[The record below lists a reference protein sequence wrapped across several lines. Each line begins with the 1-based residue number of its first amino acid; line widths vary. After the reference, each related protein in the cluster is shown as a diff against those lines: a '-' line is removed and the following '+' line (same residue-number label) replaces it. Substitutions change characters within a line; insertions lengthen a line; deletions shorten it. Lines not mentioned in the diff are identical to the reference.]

1 MITHQPSRPKIHPLA
16 YIGAILFAALLLG
29 LGYLFLRVS
38 VGQTQTLQTTLTPL
52 AVTILP
58 APTETPVTIV
68 PTSIF
73 TITPTPEL
81 GPPPGIMGI
90 GAYAKVSNTGGAG
103 LRIRQSA
110 TTDSLT
116 QFIAMDEEVF
126 KIIGGPV
133 EKNGFIWWQL
143 EANYDKNRT
152 GWAAE
157 EYLTLINLP
166 TATP

>member
-1 MITHQPSRPKIHPLA
+1 MANQTTKTGIHPLA
-16 YIGAILFAALLLG
+16 YIGAVFFAAIILG
-29 LGYLFLRVS
+29 LGYLFLRV
-38 VGQTQTLQTTLTPL
+38 GGLQTQVIQNTLTPH

-58 APTETPVTIV
+58 APTETPITII
-68 PTSIF
+68 PTAIF
-73 TITPTPEL
+73 TPTPSPVL
-81 GPPPGIMGI
+81 GLPPGIMGI

-126 KIIGGPV
+126 EIIGGPV
-133 EKNGFIWWQL
+133 EKNAFTWWQL
-143 EANYDKNRT
+143 EAPYDKTRT

-166 TATP
+166 TPTP

>member
-1 MITHQPSRPKIHPLA
+1 MANQPLRPKIQPLA
-16 YIGAILFAALLLG
+16 YFGAILFAALLLG
-29 LGYLFLRVS
+29 LGYLYLSLGVW
-38 VGQTQTLQTTLTPL
+38 QKPTAQITLTPL

-73 TITPTPEL
+73 TPTPTPEL
-81 GPPPGIMGI
+81 GPLPGMMGI

-133 EKNGFIWWQL
+133 DKNGFIWWQL

-157 EYLTLINLP
+157 EYLTLITLP

>member
-1 MITHQPSRPKIHPLA
+1 MPNQPSKPRIHPLA
-16 YIGAILFAALLLG
+16 YVGAIVFAALLLG
-29 LGYLFLRVS
+29 LAYMFLRIGAGRS
-38 VGQTQTLQTTLTPL
+38 QTPQTTLTPL

-58 APTETPVTIV
+58 APTETPVTII

-73 TITPTPEL
+73 TPTPTPEL
-81 GPPPGIMGI
+81 GPLPGIMGI

-110 TTDSLT
+110 TTEALT

-133 EKNGFIWWQL
+133 EKNGFTWWQL

>member
-1 MITHQPSRPKIHPLA
+1 MANQPAKPRIHPLA
-16 YIGAILFAALLLG
+16 YVGAVLFAALLLG
-29 LGYLFLRVS
+29 LGYLFLRIGW
-38 VGQTQTLQTTLTPL
+38 GQKQAAQTPLTPL

-58 APTETPVTIV
+58 APTETPVTTL

-73 TITPTPEL
+73 TPTPPPEL
-81 GPPPGIMGI
+81 GLPPGVMGI

-126 KIIGGPV
+126 KVIGGPV
-133 EKNGFIWWQL
+133 EKNAFTWWQL
-143 EANYDKNRT
+143 EAPYDKNRT

-166 TATP
+166 TPTP

>member
-1 MITHQPSRPKIHPLA
+1 MSEQPARPRIHPLA
-16 YIGAILFAALLLG
+16 FIGAIVFAAILLG
-29 LGYLFLRVS
+29 LGYLYLS
-38 VGQTQTLQTTLTPL
+38 LGLGQTPTAQTTLTPL
-52 AVTILP
+52 AVTILL

-73 TITPTPEL
+73 TPTPSPEL
-81 GPPPGIMGI
+81 GPLPGIMGI

-133 EKNGFIWWQL
+133 DKNGFTWWQL

-157 EYLTLINLP
+157 EYLTVIILLTP
-166 TATP
+166 TP

>member
-1 MITHQPSRPKIHPLA
+1 MTNQPTRPRIHPLA
-16 YIGAILFAALLLG
+16 YIGAILFAVMLLG
-29 LGYLFLRVS
+29 LGFLFLRV
-38 VGQTQTLQTTLTPL
+38 GGLQTQTLQTTLTPP

-58 APTETPVTIV
+58 APTETPITII

-73 TITPTPEL
+73 TPTPAPAL

-126 KIIGGPV
+126 EIIGGPV
-133 EKNGFIWWQL
+133 EKNAFTWWQL
-143 EANYDKNRT
+143 EAPYDKTRL

-157 EYLTLINLP
+157 EYLTIIILP
-166 TATP
+166 SPTP

>member
-1 MITHQPSRPKIHPLA
+1 MTNQPSRPKIHPLA
-16 YIGAILFAALLLG
+16 YFGAILFAGLLLG
-29 LGYLFLRVS
+29 MGYLYLNLNF
-38 VGQTQTLQTTLTPL
+38 GQGPTMQTTLMPL

-73 TITPTPEL
+73 TPTPTPEL
-81 GPPPGIMGI
+81 GPLPGVMGI

-116 QFIAMDEEVF
+116 QFIALDEEVF
-126 KIIGGPV
+126 QIIGGPV
-133 EKNGFIWWQL
+133 DKNGFTWWQL

-157 EYLTLINLP
+157 EYLTIITLP
-166 TATP
+166 TPTP

>member
-1 MITHQPSRPKIHPLA
+1 MEEQPSKPRIHPLA
-16 YIGAILFAALLLG
+16 FIGAVLFAAVLLG
-29 LGYLFLRVS
+29 LGYIFLRL
-38 VGQTQTLQTTLTPL
+38 GGLQAQTVQTTLTPPAL
-52 AVTILP
+52 TIIP
-58 APTETPVTIV
+58 APTETPVAII
-68 PTSIF
+68 PTGIF
-73 TITPTPEL
+73 TPTPTPFL

-126 KIIGGPV
+126 EVIGGPV
-133 EKNGFIWWQL
+133 ENNAFTWWQL
-143 EANYDKNRT
+143 VAPYDKNRT

-166 TATP
+166 TPTP

>member
-1 MITHQPSRPKIHPLA
+1 MANQASKPKIHPLA
-16 YIGAILFAALLLG
+16 YLGALLFAALLLG
-29 LGYLFLRVS
+29 LGYIFLRLGGLQAQV
-38 VGQTQTLQTTLTPL
+38 VQTTLTPPAL
-52 AVTILP
+52 TILP
-58 APTETPVTIV
+58 APTETPITII

-73 TITPTPEL
+73 TPTPTPEL

-133 EKNGFIWWQL
+133 DSNGFTWWQL

-166 TATP
+166 TPTP

>member
-1 MITHQPSRPKIHPLA
+1 MTNQPTKPGIHPLA
-16 YIGAILFAALLLG
+16 IIGAVLFAVVLLALGMLV
-29 LGYLFLRVS
+29 LRV
-38 VGQTQTLQTTLTPL
+38 GGLQTQAYQTTLTPP

-58 APTETPVTIV
+58 APTETPLTII

-73 TITPTPEL
+73 TPTPSPIL
-81 GPPPGIMGI
+81 SLSPGVMGI

-126 KIIGGPV
+126 EIIGGPV
-133 EKNGFIWWQL
+133 EKNAFTWWQL
-143 EANYDKNRT
+143 EAPYDKTRT

-166 TATP
+166 TPTP